1 MFFKGMQNTFQSQL
15 ESPVFEGSKTK
26 ISFISQTS
34 LLGHTFF
41 ILWFTDPPTLFFDEM
56 EKK

>member
-34 LLGHTFF
+34 LLKVFKTGPLVFLT
-41 ILWFTDPPTLFFDEM
+41 
-56 EKK
+56 